1 MICPQCAQPV
11 PEGSVFCPAC
21 GTRLPVVTAAAATAV
36 DQIATPARLPAGVV
50 AYGGFWRRLVAHIID
65 NIVIGIVTFP
75 LRLIVP
81 LTIFTESDPAGMIGT
96 ILGVVTLVGLA
107 AWLYYAGLE
116 SSPWQATLGK
126 RVLGVR
132 VTDTTGVRIGFAR
145 ASGRFFG
152 KILSGL
158 LFCLGFV
165 MAAFTARKQALHD
178 MLAGTLVVR

>member
-11 PEGSVFCPAC
+11 PEGAVFCPAC
-21 GTRLPVVTAAAATAV
+21 GTRLPASTAAAATAV
-36 DQIATPARLPAGVV
+36 DQIAAPSRLPAGVV

-81 LTIFTESDPAGMIGT
+81 FTIFTESDPAGMIGK
-96 ILGVVTLVGLA
+96 ILGVVCLVGIV
-107 AWLYYAGLE
+107 AWLYYAGFE
-116 SSPWQATLGK
+116 SSPWQATPGK
-126 RVLGVR
+126 RLIRLR
-132 VTDTTGVRIGFAR
+132 VTDMTGVRIGLGR

-158 LFCLGFV
+158 VFCLGFV

-178 MLAGTLVVR
+178 LLAGTVVVR